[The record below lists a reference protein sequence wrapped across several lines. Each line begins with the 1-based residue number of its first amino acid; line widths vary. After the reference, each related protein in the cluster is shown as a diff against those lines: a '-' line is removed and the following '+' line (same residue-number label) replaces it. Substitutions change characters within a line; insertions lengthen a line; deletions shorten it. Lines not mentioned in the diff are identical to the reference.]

1 MMYRNVKVANNFF
14 SGFRMSMNI
23 NPVNNT
29 SFKSKIVFI
38 PLNAFEGRGATH
50 FYCKENP
57 DKLMDS
63 MIKAHN
69 IWTHDIRTCTGGG
82 IVDESGVLGFHF
94 YDSITTLKKIKS
106 EFTQLVQSFNS
117 KCKSALLIGSKEMDD
132 GISAKVFEMT
142 LNKVK
147 KVTTPSIF
155 REHTNPSAQSNV
167 EFSMDK
173 DTWFVNTNYWENIYY
188 GPEKDVSSLEEL
200 RKSFKEIKIAPQ
212 DRLFIGDKEITR
224 EMCPEIFA

>member
-1 MMYRNVKVANNFF
+1 MYQNVKVAKKFF
-14 SGFRMSMNI
+14 SGFRKNMNI

-57 DKLMDS
+57 NKLMDS
-63 MIKAHN
+63 MIKARN

-82 IVDESGVLGFHF
+82 IVDDSGVLGFHF
-94 YDSITTLKKIKS
+94 YDSVTTLKKIKS
-106 EFTQLVQSFNS
+106 EFTQLIQSFNE

-132 GISAKVFEMT
+132 GISVKVFDAALER
-142 LNKVK
+142 VK
-147 KVTTPSIF
+147 KATTPSIF
-155 REHTNPSAQSNV
+155 REHTNRSAQSNA

-173 DTWFVNTNYWENIYY
+173 DTWFVNTNYLEHTYY
-188 GPEKDVSSLEEL
+188 GVEKDVSSLEEL
-200 RKSFKEIKIAPQ
+200 RRSFKEIKIAPQ
-212 DRLFIGDKEITR
+212 DRLFIGDEEITR
-224 EMCPEIFA
+224 DKCPEIFM